1 MNEPTEQDFIEAGQE
16 MVKVAAEAL
25 RMQERDR
32 RKHSLDGTRAATV
45 QPSLQNRVES
55 WLRPGARFV
64 SSAMGIGMDSDTV
77 EAAEAAIRLTAAQL
91 KAGRTEWVYETAV
104 GQSVW
109 LSAIALQLIEEART
123 VPPKR
128 QAELIGLALR
138 AQGACAKLV
147 LSIGAMATMNA
158 QPGGADGLPTLP
170 D

>member
-1 MNEPTEQDFIEAGQE
+1 MNESTEQDFIEAGQE

-45 QPSLQNRVES
+45 QPPLQNRVES

-64 SSAMGIGMDSDTV
+64 SSAIGAGTDANAI
-77 EAAEAAIRLTAAQL
+77 EAAEAALRLTAAQL
-91 KAGRTEWVYETAV
+91 KAGRTEWVYETAA

-109 LSAIALQLIEEART
+109 LSAVALNLIELART
-123 VPPKR
+123 APPKR

-147 LSIGAMATMNA
+147 LSIGAMATMNG
-158 QPGGADGLPTLP
+158 PIGIE
-170 D
+170 